1 MHSAPIFFLE
11 LNYTVKKYVMRK
23 GKITLQPESVNFLSK
38 EVCIGNS
45 IDILNDTYWN
55 ANLFS
60 RLISEHKGKHG
71 CEIKIKSFDVIS
83 ELGLTTNR
91 FKEREFPA

>member
-1 MHSAPIFFLE
+1 MHSAPIYLLN
-11 LNYTVKKYVMRK
+11 LNYTVRKYVMRK
-23 GKITLQPESVNFLSK
+23 GKITLQPEDVNFSSIR
-38 EVCIGNS
+38 VCIGNS

-60 RLISEHKGKHG
+60 RLISDHKGKHG

>member
-1 MHSAPIFFLE
+1 MTYEVRKYI
-11 LNYTVKKYVMRK
+11 KKR
-23 GKITLQPESVNFLSK
+23 GEIILSTSFVTK
-38 EVCIGNS
+38 KSREVCIS
-45 IDILNDTYWN
+45 KSLDILNDNYWN
-55 ANLFS
+55 ANLLS
-60 RLISEHKGKHG
+60 RLNREQAGKHG

>member
-1 MHSAPIFFLE
+1 M
-11 LNYTVKKYVMRK
+11 KK
-23 GKITLQPESVNFLSK
+23 GKVTLKPEGILITSR

-45 IDILNDTYWN
+45 IDILNDKYWN

-60 RLISEHKGKHG
+60 RLYSEHTGKHG
-71 CEIKIKSFDVIS
+71 CEIKIESFDVIS

>member
-1 MHSAPIFFLE
+1 MHSAPIYFLN
-11 LNYTVKKYVMRK
+11 LDYIVKKYVMKR
-23 GKITLQPESVNFLSK
+23 GSLTLQPEGILFSSR

-45 IDILNDTYWN
+45 IDILNNTYWN
-55 ANLFS
+55 ANLLS
-60 RLISEHKGKHG
+60 RLNSEHTGKHG